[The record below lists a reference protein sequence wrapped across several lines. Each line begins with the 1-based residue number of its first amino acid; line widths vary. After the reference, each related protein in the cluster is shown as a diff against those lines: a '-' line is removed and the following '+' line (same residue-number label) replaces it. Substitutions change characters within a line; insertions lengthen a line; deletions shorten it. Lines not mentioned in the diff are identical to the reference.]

1 MIAEER
7 LPALG
12 RRASPPGHILGH
24 AGLSDFDAELEK
36 LAMNS
41 WRSPEWI
48 GDAHLA
54 DQLTYFQR
62 HRRPAATGARFP
74 APVRSEPGAM
84 PADNRLR
91 LHNCHRF
98 ANFREQPIETNENQ
112 PVDGAEGVFRRRCS
126 PQNVY
131 LLP

>member
-7 LPALG
+7 LPTLG
-12 RRASPPGHILGH
+12 RRASPPRHILGH

-48 GDAHLA
+48 GDTHLA
-54 DQLTYFQR
+54 DQLAYFQR
-62 HRRPAATGARFP
+62 RRRPAAAGAGFP

-84 PADNRLR
+84 PADHRLR
-91 LHNCHRF
+91 LQNRQSPRTLGAKRYSP
-98 ANFREQPIETNENQ
+98 ANINRSK
-112 PVDGAEGVFRRRCS
+112 V
-126 PQNVY
+126 
-131 LLP
+131 L